1 MNKISNKNKLLNN
14 NHFEKNSMQKRDN
27 FGVYCL
33 RRLNT
38 KDFFWKI
45 FGRRIFQESIL
56 N

>member
-38 KDFFWKI
+38 KDFFGK
-45 FGRRIFQESIL
+45 FLAEEFSKRVY
-56 N
+56 